1 MVGGQ
6 FGLSTRLSWFITTI
20 PALLIAIFLPIGIL
34 DYVQIGAG
42 ALSIILVIVVL
53 PAYYNAVKQPKTEL
67 LLGKC
72 SGNKIML
79 SIVAIFI
86 SLMAVSSFIPIG

>member
-1 MVGGQ
+1 MIAV
-6 FGLSTRLSWFITTI
+6 
-20 PALLIAIFLPIGIL
+20 LLPLGVL

-53 PAYYNAVKQPKTEL
+53 PAYGNAAKRPTRKL
-67 LLGKC
+67 LLGKL

-79 SIVAIFI
+79 ALVALFI
-86 SLMAVSSFIPIG
+86 ILMAVSSFITIG